1 MGDRNAPPPGR
12 RFRYTLKV
20 DREHLQEDGRRLAI
34 SAITAGVLG
43 AVLQSDLVLYRDALA
58 LVVVG
63 VIIWLVVFIEPLK
76 VKPLKV
82 EKGE

>member
-1 MGDRNAPPPGR
+1 MSDENAPSPGG

-20 DREHLQEDGRRLAI
+20 DRKNLQEDGRKLAI

-43 AVLQSDLVLYRDALA
+43 AVLQSDLVLYRDALV

-63 VIIWLVVFIEPLK
+63 VIIWLVVFIEPVK
-76 VKPLKV
+76 VK
-82 EKGE
+82 KGE